1 MQSAF
6 YNQITM
12 KLITGA
18 TGFLGSYVLYYLLN
32 EDQPHSIIA
41 LKRTTSSFDQLNSI
55 FQFLDEQH
63 QTNHQDKLEDLHWVD
78 GDLNDINTLDHVL
91 EQVDAI
97 YHTAAKVS
105 YDPKD
110 RDAIISVNVD
120 GTKNLVDLAV
130 KNNIDHFYYVSS
142 VASLNK
148 KAGALTTEDFISFKQ
163 DFSSTYAESKFRAE
177 MEVWRGFAEGLQ
189 GVIVNPGVI
198 IGPGDFNNGSPQIFK
213 TIHEGLRFYPLG
225 SSALVDARDVAQG
238 FIQLTKDPSSYN
250 NRYIQ
255 VAETLPLKEMLSLI
269 AYHLNVPQPKYK
281 VNLPLALTLAYI
293 EKLRSWFSG
302 STPFITPS
310 IAKNSN
316 TVQYYDNSK
325 IKNQLNFEFRN
336 IEDSIRSTCEFFLK
350 QQAAETT
357 N

>member
-1 MQSAF
+1 
-6 YNQITM
+6 M
-12 KLITGA
+12 KFITGA
-18 TGFLGSYVLYYLLN
+18 TGFLGSYVLYYLLDE
-32 EDQPHSIIA
+32 EDPNSIIA

-55 FQFLDEQH
+55 FRFLDKQYQTH
-63 QTNHQDKLEDLHWVD
+63 QQDKLDQVQWIN
-78 GDLNDINTLDHVL
+78 GNLNDINTVDHVL
-91 EQVDAI
+91 EQVDTI

-120 GTKNLVDLAV
+120 GTKNLIDLAV
-130 KNNIDHFYYVSS
+130 KNNIEHFYYVSS

-148 KAGALTTEDFISFKQ
+148 KAGVPTTEDFISFKR

-198 IGPGDFNNGSPQIFK
+198 IGPGDFNSGSPRIFK
-213 TIHEGLRFYPLG
+213 TIHEGLRFYPSG
-225 SSALVDARDVAQG
+225 SSALVDARDVAQS
-238 FIQLTKDPSSYN
+238 FIRLTKDPSSYN

-255 VAETLPLKEMLSLI
+255 VAETMPLKKMLSHI
-269 AYHLNVPQPKYK
+269 AYHLNAPKPKYQ
-281 VNLPLALTLAYI
+281 VNLPLSLTLAYI
-293 EKLRSWFSG
+293 EKLRSLISG
-302 STPFITPS
+302 STPFITPA

-325 IKNQLNFEFRN
+325 IKDQLNLEFRN
-336 IEDSIRSTCEFFLK
+336 VADSIRATCEFFLN
-350 QQAAETT
+350 QQASKTA